1 MRDLYKPPKSYFIPG
16 PQRPKPR
23 SGAVADGGKSSFF
36 RNTFFLRLLFF
47 VITALLVIIAAKLQ
61 LPYGFKAEVPEDI
74 SQAAAQAGRTMER
87 AIETIKKA
95 KTDAGIPIMPGT
107 RGVIGEEY
115 NFLTTTLGS
124 LSAKKSAENPA
135 WASTLVRELWRF
147 GLKKGDLLALGMSG
161 SFPGLNIALISA
173 AQALELEVLAVSS
186 VTASSYGANQEGFTW
201 PEMEYL
207 LDRVGLLSS
216 VSLGVS
222 LGGSDDAGIDL
233 QPEGRQSAERIARNS
248 SAALGARLIGTKG
261 FRESVEERLAL
272 YKSGAKNRR
281 ISLYVN
287 IGGTQASM
295 GEGGAVLELSSGFI
309 APRSFDLG
317 ADRGVMARMME
328 EGVPVLSLLNVKDL
342 GLRWG
347 IPID

>member
-1 MRDLYKPPKSYFIPG
+1 
-16 PQRPKPR
+16 
-23 SGAVADGGKSSFF
+23 
-36 RNTFFLRLLFF
+36 
-47 VITALLVIIAAKLQ
+47 
-61 LPYGFKAEVPEDI
+61 
-74 SQAAAQAGRTMER
+74 
-87 AIETIKKA
+87 
-95 KTDAGIPIMPGT
+95 
-107 RGVIGEEY
+107 
-115 NFLTTTLGS
+115 
-124 LSAKKSAENPA
+124 
-135 WASTLVRELWRF
+135 
-147 GLKKGDLLALGMSG
+147 LGMSG

-233 QPEGRQSAERIARNS
+233 QPEGRQSAERIARDS